1 MFSRKAVGQG
11 CRARVHAMVQ
21 YAESMVKL
29 AKNAVLEQSLHKKK
43 KNNNNKVRVVRTY
56 IQTRVK
62 IQKGSYVFAT
72 ICYFALV
79 ATKNIV

>member
-1 MFSRKAVGQG
+1 
-11 CRARVHAMVQ
+11 MVQ

-43 KNNNNKVRVVRTY
+43 KKNKNNNKVRVVRTY